1 MGGGD
6 VGAARGDHDPS
17 CRRAGCWAC
26 KPPLSPTS
34 AAAATGGAAAAAAV
48 AAAAAAVCAGAHRV
62 HLGGG

>member
-26 KPPLSPTS
+26 KPLLSPTS
-34 AAAATGGAAAAAAV
+34 AAAATGAAAAAA
-48 AAAAAAVCAGAHRV
+48 AAAAARACARAQ
-62 HLGGG
+62 